1 MALWGLRDAF
11 ALTGTAN
18 VSNLVATTTVTGTGT
33 AFDTELDLGDTIIID
48 GKKRKVVAITSNVS
62 ITIDPAWDGAN
73 VTDGFVEGQDS
84 PKYVLASEVSGNN
97 ILGVSQTEALVS
109 TNQANG
115 LYTPGWVSHS
125 RYTDMH
131 GNLRYKTE
139 SLVSISTLTS
149 DAANTIDAEYL
160 PNS

>member
-1 MALWGLRDAF
+1 MPLWGLRDAF

-33 AFDTELDLGDTIIID
+33 AFDTELDIGDTIIIA
-48 GKKRKVVAITSNVS
+48 GEKRKVTAISSNVS

-73 VTDGFVEGQDS
+73 QTGLFVEGQDS
-84 PKYVLASEVSGNN
+84 PKYVLASEIEANT

-115 LYTPGWVSHS
+115 LYTPGWVKHT
-125 RYTDMH
+125 RYTDVH
-131 GNLRYKTE
+131 GTARYKTE
-139 SLVSISTLTS
+139 PLVVFSSLTS

>member
-33 AFDTELDLGDTIIID
+33 AFDTQLEVGDTIIIA
-48 GKKRKVVAITSNVS
+48 GKKRKVAAISSNVS

-73 VTDGFVEGQDS
+73 QTGIFVEGQDA

-97 ILGVSQTEALVS
+97 ILGVSEVEALVA

-115 LYTPGWVSHS
+115 LYTPGWAKHT

-139 SLVSISTLTS
+139 PLVVFSSLTS
-149 DAANTIDAEYL
+149 DAANTIDPTYL

>member
-1 MALWGLRDAF
+1 MPLWGLRDAF

-33 AFDTELDLGDTIIID
+33 AFDTELDIGDTIIIA
-48 GKKRKVVAITSNVS
+48 GKKRKVAAISSNVS

-73 VTDGFVEGQDS
+73 QTGLFVEGQDS

-97 ILGVSQTEALVS
+97 ILGVWRIETMVT

-115 LYTPGWVSHS
+115 LYTPGWVNHS

-131 GNLRYKTE
+131 GNARKKTE
-139 SLVSISTLTS
+139 SLVSMSSITS
-149 DAANTIDAEYL
+149 DAANTIDAELL